1 MNRKILAVAVGIM
14 ILGVMAGIMLCLL
27 RNLSVSYECKV
38 DFLYEYERPAGDVTS
53 RGAIENY
60 SDKRRL
66 RHDDILYGFKRE
78 LDLFSSKKGAI
89 MCQRDIESLREPI
102 SRIEAVLASAR
113 LEVVGMPST
122 NFVYPCRLI
131 LVDGDS
137 RNLCEYAR
145 FCMDRVKER
154 LADENWILV
163 AKVAL
168 HEYEQMHKAELRI
181 KELEKRAVDGG
192 WTASDEVEMK
202 QARQIVREMQMRI
215 EEIRKDV
222 MSRREQRII
231 HESPP
236 KISSIIRRESCK

>member
-1 MNRKILAVAVGIM
+1 
-14 ILGVMAGIMLCLL
+14 
-27 RNLSVSYECKV
+27 
-38 DFLYEYERPAGDVTS
+38 
-53 RGAIENY
+53 
-60 SDKRRL
+60 
-66 RHDDILYGFKRE
+66 
-78 LDLFSSKKGAI
+78 
-89 MCQRDIESLREPI
+89 
-102 SRIEAVLASAR
+102 
-113 LEVVGMPST
+113 
-122 NFVYPCRLI
+122 
-131 LVDGDS
+131 
-137 RNLCEYAR
+137 
-145 FCMDRVKER
+145 MDRVKER

-181 KELEKRAVDGG
+181 KELEKRTVDGDG
-192 WTASDEVEMK
+192 TASDEVEMK

>member
-1 MNRKILAVAVGIM
+1 MLA
-14 ILGVMAGIMLCLL
+14 
-27 RNLSVSYECKV
+27 NSYRLTSDGTFTV

-66 RHDDILYGFKRE
+66 GHDDILYGFKRE

-131 LVDGDS
+131 LVAGDS

-163 AKVAL
+163 AKVVL
-168 HEYEQMHKAELRI
+168 HEY
-181 KELEKRAVDGG
+181 
-192 WTASDEVEMK
+192 EMK
-202 QARQIVREMQMRI
+202 QARRIVREMQMRI
-215 EEIRKDV
+215 AGAETGAETGGA
-222 MSRREQRII
+222 SRQIPCDFVRAV
-231 HESPP
+231 
-236 KISSIIRRESCK
+236 ISFCRA